1 MLVALL
7 PTLVVP
13 LNVLVNEHRLYLP
26 LFGLVVALLGLSKL
40 EETPGLRL
48 GAPLLLGL
56 LALMTWERNGV
67 WRDEFALWSDAHAK
81 NPTATRPLVYMGNAA
96 RAARDP
102 QAAEGYYVQA
112 LALEPDNAVV
122 RANLANA
129 YENMGRHRQAIDT
142 FAGILSTTVWG
153 GCCK

>member
-1 MLVALL
+1 M
-7 PTLVVP
+7 
-13 LNVLVNEHRLYLP
+13 
-26 LFGLVVALLGLSKL
+26 
-40 EETPGLRL
+40 
-48 GAPLLLGL
+48 
-56 LALMTWERNGV
+56 ERCP
-67 WRDEFALWSDAHAK
+67 RQ

-112 LALEPDNAVV
+112 LALEPDNPVV

-142 FAGILSTTVWG
+142 FAGILAQWPEMTDVHYSLGRVLQVVG
-153 GCCK
+153 RADDAAVQ